1 MISKNKVLKIEMHL
15 FLKKFVFL
23 NENSSFK
30 NPCSFC
36 EIIQKLNN
44 FLKENIACFEKE
56 KEPLRTMILKW
67 DKDNN
72 VLKENTFC
80 AIMENESLKQKG
92 FIS

>member
-1 MISKNKVLKIEMHL
+1 M
-15 FLKKFVFL
+15 
-23 NENSSFK
+23 
-30 NPCSFC
+30 
-36 EIIQKLNN
+36 
-44 FLKENIACFEKE
+44 KENIACFEKE

-80 AIMENESLKQKG
+80 AIMENESLKQNN